1 MKADAIF
8 EGGGMRG
15 IGTIGA
21 LACMDNKGYE
31 WVRVAGTSVGAVIA
45 ALIAAGYT
53 NHEMKNLLSHL
64 DFKQFLD
71 KDNIQRFPLVG
82 KALGVIIEKGLYSGD
97 AIEKWIGDLLKA
109 KGIMNF
115 GDLTTNGEC
124 ILKIIASDITKRRI
138 LVLPD
143 DLLKYG
149 INPTKF
155 KIARAVRMSIS
166 IPFYFKPVKFIH
178 RDGISYIVDGSI
190 SSNYP
195 ITIFDTAGIPE
206 RPVIGFKFDC
216 PDVSHTACGK
226 TDVLSFLFDIADTL
240 SATKNKEWLKD
251 ENLKRSI
258 LIDTA
263 GVDVTEF
270 NISKKKGLALFKAG
284 YKGAEK
290 FLETWDYEKY
300 KENFIKKSEA
310 V

>member
-21 LACMDNKGYE
+21 LSCMDDNGYE
-31 WVRVAGTSVGAVIA
+31 WVRVAGTSAGAVIA

-53 NHEMKNLLSHL
+53 NHEMKNIVSHL

-71 KDNIQRFPLVG
+71 KDNLQSFPLVG
-82 KALGVIIEKGLYSGD
+82 KALGFIMEKGLYSGD
-97 AIEKWIGDLLKA
+97 NVEKWIGNMLKA
-109 KGIMNF
+109 KGVVTF
-115 GDLTTNGEC
+115 SDLTINGDC
-124 ILKIIASDITKRRI
+124 RLKIIASDITRRRI
-138 LVLPD
+138 LVIPD

-149 INPTKF
+149 INPATF

-166 IPFYFKPVKFIH
+166 IPFYFKPVEFIH
-178 RDGISYIVDGSI
+178 GEGISYIVDGSI
-190 SSNYP
+190 SNNYP
-195 ITIFDTAGIPE
+195 ISIFDTDDIQE

-226 TDVLSFLFDIADTL
+226 TDALSFLFDIADTM
-240 SATKNKEWLKD
+240 SAYKNEEWLKD
-251 ENLKRSI
+251 KNLKRSI

-263 GVDVTEF
+263 GVDGTEF
-270 NISKKKGLALFKAG
+270 NISKEKGLALFKAG
-284 YKGAEK
+284 YRGAAK

-300 KENFIKKSEA
+300 KEKFIKKSEA